1 MAPGAWWAPG
11 QPVPGGYRGA
21 LLQGLPPQVSGG
33 QVQGNVLQNVSE
45 SESAGNSNLIQ
56 NLYASPCG
64 YQSYTHQVGGDTTH
78 QQGGDLTHQAGGD
91 ITHQVGGDITHQVG
105 GDTIRGPST
114 STHHSGGDMHT
125 KVQNVGPKPQR
136 WNGETPFLAFR
147 MELVLHFKAIGLPKQ
162 QWGQVG
168 LTFLDVAPRNTLL
181 AKIATDRNVE
191 TTPE

>member
-1 MAPGAWWAPG
+1 M
-11 QPVPGGYRGA
+11 QENV
-21 LLQGLPPQVSGG
+21 LEIVSG
-33 QVQGNVLQNVSE
+33 NA
-45 SESAGNSNLIQ
+45 SAGNSNLIL
-56 NLYASPCG
+56 NLLASSSG
-64 YQSYTHQVGGDTTH
+64 YQSHTHQVGGDTTH
-78 QQGGDLTHQAGGD
+78 QPGGDT
-91 ITHQVGGDITHQVG
+91 THQVGGDITHQVG
-105 GDTIRGPST
+105 GDTVRGPST
-114 STHHSGGDMHT
+114 STHHIGGDIHT

-147 MELVLHFKAIGLPKQ
+147 MELVLHFKAIGLSKQ